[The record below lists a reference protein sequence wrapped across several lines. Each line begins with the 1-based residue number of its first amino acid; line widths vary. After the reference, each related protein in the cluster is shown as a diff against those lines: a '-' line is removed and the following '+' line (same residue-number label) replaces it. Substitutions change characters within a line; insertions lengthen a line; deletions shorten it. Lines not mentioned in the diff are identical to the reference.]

1 MGYLSKCSSLLKTYL
16 KRRFGKEAI
25 PYSHQLETW
34 KKLTEVVNED
44 LKVIVLKAPTSAGK
58 TEAAIIPYI
67 YQIVQD
73 DWFIAPAVIYVLPNR
88 SLIFSQFKR
97 IKNMIQLLLPEE
109 LRKRVYIT
117 VDIGG
122 LVGRSTQSPDTYPY
136 YEKTFLFGDIV
147 FTTLD
152 AFFYSLIAQ
161 RTFLSRNKTLGKA
174 LFPVGNVSTAMVV
187 FDEVQMYQDEYYY
200 TPQIL
205 RKLFE
210 VLYKNKVPTIVMTAT
225 LPSILERKIFKRSIQ
240 TSPIIAE
247 RSPYTRRIKVN
258 LHTHED
264 MITRVNA
271 LVTELITKND
281 TILIVVNK
289 VKRAIEVYL
298 KLVRSIKNL
307 NADIDII
314 HSRLKESTRWKR
326 EEKLEE
332 LERESKRK
340 YSKKILIA
348 TQVAESGLDYNFD
361 VLITEIAPID
371 AIIQRVGRVGRRS
384 GEGEAHIFRPED
396 EKPYTEYIIEATF
409 NAISRQPEKLK
420 KAIDNLVEAQNLL
433 DTVYRENF
441 IRELRGECE
450 EALSRTLKLLDSLG
464 PFLNISVFPDT
475 MIRTRCRTYITLLV
489 PNDIILKNIKNMLK
503 EPSLTIEVEKNVI
516 LGSTFNLNYIGN
528 DIEQYPFLRF
538 DNKVL
543 KVDIRRGD
551 YKSMTV
557 QLEVQKVEQVRPLEV
572 YIVNPEWY
580 KVHNGYELGLLYR

>member
-1 MGYLSKCSSLLKTYL
+1 MGYLSRCSSLLKTYL
-16 KRRFGKEAI
+16 KRRFGKEAM

-44 LKVIVLKAPTSAGK
+44 FKVIVLKAPTSAGK

-174 LFPVGNVSTAMVV
+174 LFPVGNVSTAIVV

-210 VLYKNKVPTIVMTAT
+210 VLYKNNIPTIVMTAT
-225 LPSILERKIFKRSIQ
+225 LPSILERKIFKRRIQ
-240 TSPIIAE
+240 TSSIIAE
-247 RSPYTRRIKVN
+247 QSPYIRRIKVN
-258 LHTHED
+258 LHTREE
-264 MITRVNA
+264 MTTRIDA
-271 LVTELITKND
+271 LVTELITNND

-289 VKRAIEVYL
+289 VKKAIETYL
-298 KLVRSIKNL
+298 KLIRSLKNL
-307 NADIDII
+307 NADVDII
-314 HSRLKESTRWKR
+314 HSRLKESIRRER

-332 LERESKRK
+332 LERK

-371 AIIQRVGRVGRRS
+371 AIIQRVGRIGRRS
-384 GEGEAHIFRPED
+384 GEGEAHIFKPED
-396 EKPYTEYIIEATF
+396 EKPYTKSIIEATF
-409 NAISRQPEKLK
+409 NTISRQPEKLEN
-420 KAIDNLVEAQNLL
+420 AIDNLVEAQNLL
-433 DTVYRENF
+433 DTVYREDF
-441 IRELRGECE
+441 IKKLREEYE
-450 EALSRTLKLLDSLG
+450 EALSKTLKLLDSLG

-475 MIRTRCRTYITLLV
+475 MIRARYCTYITLLV
-489 PNDIILKNIKNMLK
+489 PNDAILKNIKNVLK
-503 EPSLTIEVEKNVI
+503 ESSLTIEVEKNVV
-516 LGSTFNLNYIGN
+516 LGSTFNLNYVGK
-528 DIEQYPFLRF
+528 DIERYPFLRF
-538 DNKVL
+538 DDEVL
-543 KVDIRRGD
+543 KVNIRRGD
-551 YKSMTV
+551 YRSMTIR
-557 QLEVQKVEQVRPLEV
+557 LEVQKVEEVKPLEI